1 MTLSFPDPAPPHLS
15 SLAARIADTFP
26 TLAGASRATLE
37 HIAEVGIFRKVPA
50 GTVMFSEHSPCSG
63 FPLVLSGSVRVLQR
77 YPNGRELQLYR
88 VKAGESC
95 LLSGSCLLA
104 NTEYAASGIAET
116 EVELLVVPPVE
127 FNALMATD
135 ETFRSHVFALF
146 SERLA
151 GLMQVVEAIA
161 YQKLDQRLAALLVNR
176 DAEGGEIHATHQA
189 LADDLGSVREIVSR
203 LLRNFEDRG
212 WVDLGRER
220 IRVVDRAALA
230 GLATG

>member
-1 MTLSFPDPAPPHLS
+1 MAPSFPDFAPPALS
-15 SLAARIADTFP
+15 PLATRIAATFP

-37 HIAEVGIFRKVPA
+37 HLADVGILRRVPP

-63 FPLVLSGSVRVLQR
+63 FPLVLSGTVRVLQR

-88 VKAGESC
+88 VKPGESC
-95 LLSGSCLLA
+95 LLSGSCLLGH
-104 NTEYAASGIAET
+104 TEYAASGIAET
-116 EVELLVVPPVE
+116 DVELLVVPAAE
-127 FNALMATD
+127 FNALVATD

-176 DAEGGEIHATHQA
+176 DGEGGEIRATHQA
-189 LADDLGSVREIVSR
+189 LADELGSVREIVTR
-203 LLRNFEDRG
+203 LLRSFEDRG

-220 IRVVDRAALA
+220 IRVVNRAALA
-230 GLATG
+230 GLAAG